1 MSLFYQQI
9 TNISA
14 INYTYP
20 ELDVACFEDLNIVS
34 HPEII
39 PDLSYNHRVVLADID
54 VSANI
59 FKKLFYNTAV
69 TTGNFNTLT
78 SNYTDHTF
86 GLLDPPPSTADVSH
100 VLDDATSA
108 LYYGKMSQYISLLPP
123 ARRKYPSN
131 NAFSLQDEL
140 LDNIILD
147 MNAAHPT
154 FLDLFNTCSF
164 IGFTKE
170 MAGIKTLNN
179 LIPSSSSTSCSLN
192 WNDILDLVRA
202 EYDEVDGAGNN
213 NWTSTGAIAILKLTL
228 VIKTTLNL
236 SAMGVDD
243 LVSTSEVVL
252 RFKVNF
258 SETNEFIAWSA
269 SHIDLPAVAANTT
282 PV

>member
-34 HPEII
+34 HPAII

-69 TTGNFNTLT
+69 TGNFNTLT
-78 SNYTDHTF
+78 GNFTDHTF
-86 GLLDPPPSTADVSH
+86 GLLAPPPSTTDVSH

-131 NAFSLQDEL
+131 DAFSLQDEL

-147 MNAAHPT
+147 LSTAHST
-154 FLDLFNTCSF
+154 FLGLFNTCSF

-179 LIPSSSSTSCSLN
+179 LIPSSTSTVSCSLN
-192 WNDILDLVRA
+192 WNDILELVRA
-202 EYDEVDGAGNN
+202 EYDEVVDTVN
-213 NWTSTGAIAILKLTL
+213 NWTSTEAIAILKLTL

-269 SHIDLPAVAANTT
+269 SHSNPAAVT
-282 PV
+282 PNAIPL

>member
-1 MSLFYQQI
+1 MSIFYQQI

-20 ELDVACFEDLNIVS
+20 ELDIACFEDINIQS
-34 HPEII
+34 QPEII

-54 VSANI
+54 ISANI

-69 TTGNFNTLT
+69 TGNFNTLT
-78 SNYTDHTF
+78 DSFTDHTF
-86 GLLDPPPSTADVSH
+86 GLLEPPISATDVSH
-100 VLDDATSA
+100 VLDDATNA

-123 ARRKYPSN
+123 ARRKYPTN
-131 NAFSLQDEL
+131 DAFSLQDEL

-147 MNAAHPT
+147 MTAAHPS

-179 LIPSSSSTSCSLN
+179 LIPSATASCSLD

-202 EYDEVDGAGNN
+202 EYDEVVDTVN
-213 NWTSTGAIAILKLTL
+213 NWTSTNAIAILKLTL

-236 SAMGVDD
+236 SAMGVDN
-243 LVSTSEVVL
+243 LISTSEVVF

-258 SETNEFIAWSA
+258 SETNEFIAWAA
-269 SHIDLPAVAANTT
+269 SHSNPEEVT
-282 PV
+282 PNGNPV